1 MARRFSSGASAVPWR
16 AKFLSVSVFRRVT
29 KKLLCPRCG
38 DVLADADYRPVA
50 GSLALSAP
58 GGYQLTP
65 QMGAIH
71 IQRAEQELASA
82 SSTADAS
89 EARTRLEFI
98 RRNAGELLYDLP
110 CHQGHYTLATAPQI
124 TRALRRAKGDWVSLG
139 EQ

>member
-1 MARRFSSGASAVPWR
+1 M
-16 AKFLSVSVFRRVT
+16 SVFKRVT

-58 GGYQLTP
+58 GGNQLSP
-65 QMGAIH
+65 EMGATH
-71 IQRAEQELASA
+71 VRRAEQELASA
-82 SSTADAS
+82 DSSAGAD

-98 RRNAGELLYDLP
+98 RRHAGELMYDLP

-124 TRALRRAKGDWVSLG
+124 TRALRRAKGVVVSLS
-139 EQ
+139 EA

>member
-1 MARRFSSGASAVPWR
+1 M
-16 AKFLSVSVFRRVT
+16 SVFKRVT

-65 QMGAIH
+65 QMGAVH
-71 IQRAEQELASA
+71 TRRAEQELASA
-82 SSTADAS
+82 NSAAGAD
-89 EARTRLEFI
+89 EARARLEFI
-98 RRNAGELLYDLP
+98 RRHAGEVMYDLP
-110 CHQGHYTLATAPQI
+110 CHRGHYTLATAPQI
-124 TRALRRAKGDWVSLG
+124 TRAMRRAKGDWVSLT

>member
-1 MARRFSSGASAVPWR
+1 M
-16 AKFLSVSVFRRVT
+16 T

-71 IQRAEQELASA
+71 TRRAEQELASA
-82 SSTADAS
+82 SSPSGAD

-98 RRNAGELLYDLP
+98 RRHAGELLYDLP
-110 CHQGHYTLATAPQI
+110 CHRGHYTLATAPQI
-124 TRALRRAKGDWVSLG
+124 TRALRHAKGDWVSLS